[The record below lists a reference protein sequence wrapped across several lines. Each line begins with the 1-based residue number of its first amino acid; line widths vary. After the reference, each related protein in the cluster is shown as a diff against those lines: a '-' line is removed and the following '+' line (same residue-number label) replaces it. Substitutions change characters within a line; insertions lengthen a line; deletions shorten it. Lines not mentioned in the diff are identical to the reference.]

1 MQPPISLIFY
11 DEKCL
16 LWHNNRQ
23 SKQTEVGELMSS
35 KSIELPV
42 LGQVLRLNCP
52 EEQHEALRQAARAL
66 DQRVSEMK
74 ERTGILQLEKVLSI
88 VALNLSYELIQEQQK
103 AQLIEN
109 VVATRIQQLDNSLEN
124 ILAQKANF

>member
-1 MQPPISLIFY
+1 
-11 DEKCL
+11 
-16 LWHNNRQ
+16 
-23 SKQTEVGELMSS
+23 MSS